1 MMKAARRLLLETLI
15 RGTTLRLFTNDRAP
29 KDGDSSDDY
38 KEPDSGYRPI
48 GLHDSDWKLTG
59 DKAAASAQRFEFT
72 GKGQEIRGWFL
83 TKGSVLIHAER
94 MKEPFLPRIAGDWLE
109 VKAWLEIKGN

>member
-59 DKAAASAQRFEFT
+59 DKAAASVQRFSFT
-72 GKGQEIRGWFL
+72 GRGQEIRGWFL

-109 VKAWLEIKGN
+109 VKAWVEIKGD